1 MRNINIK
8 RIHTSKKQIFRF
20 WLEFLKPYH
29 KLRQKEIEALALML
43 YYRYELSREV
53 YNPDLVDKLLFSTDT
68 RKQMRAD
75 LGNMDPKVFNNLL
88 TNLRKKKVLTK
99 ENVINP
105 GLIPNMSEDGF
116 KLVFN
121 FEINPKL

>member
-1 MRNINIK
+1 MKNINIK

-29 KLRQKEIEALALML
+29 KLRQKEIEALGLML

-53 YNPDLVDKLLFSTDT
+53 LNPDLVDKLLFSTDT
-68 RKQMRAD
+68 RKQIRAD
-75 LGNMDPKVFNNLL
+75 LGDMDAKVFNNLL
-88 TNLRKKKVLTK
+88 TALRKKGVLQK
-99 ENVINP
+99 NNIINP

-121 FEINPKL
+121 FEIDHKL

>member
-1 MRNINIK
+1 MTNINIK

-53 YNPDLVDKLLFSTDT
+53 SNPDLVNKLLFSTDT
-68 RKQMRAD
+68 RKQIRVD
-75 LGNMDPKVFNNLL
+75 LGYMDPKVFNNLL
-88 TNLRKKKVLTK
+88 TALRKKKVLTK
-99 ENVINP
+99 GNVINP